1 MSILAEM
8 FGGSPTK
15 NNARQRLLDMV
26 LPQDCLLCRAP
37 SASALLCTDCAG
49 ELPRLPQPACP
60 RCALPSPQGEICG
73 RCQRH
78 PPHFDRLIAL
88 YPYRFPLDR
97 MIQHLKY
104 GHQLALAAWFGQE
117 ITHAC
122 ANESFDRIVP
132 MPLHPSRMAERGFNQ
147 AMEICRPLAQARKQS
162 IDNACC
168 ERTRPTTPQEGLTLL
183 ERRRNTKNAFAC
195 NRDLS
200 GQHVLL
206 VDDVVT
212 TGASASECART
223 LRLHGTARVTVVAVA
238 RTLPV

>member
-117 ITHAC
+117 IAHAC

-147 AMEICRPLAQARKQS
+147 AMEICRPLAQFQKTVDRQRLLRTDSADHSARGADATGTTAQYEECLCLQPRPQRP
-162 IDNACC
+162 AC
-168 ERTRPTTPQEGLTLL
+168 PA
-183 ERRRNTKNAFAC
+183 RR
-195 NRDLS
+195 
-200 GQHVLL
+200 
-206 VDDVVT
+206 
-212 TGASASECART
+212 
-223 LRLHGTARVTVVAVA
+223 
-238 RTLPV
+238 